1 MMQAKI
7 AELPDRGVVRVAGED
22 ADKLLQGVIT
32 NDMDL
37 LAAQPAIHAALLAP
51 QGK

>member
-7 AELPDRGVVRVAGED
+7 ALLPDRGVVRVAGAD
-22 ADKLLQGVIT
+22 AEKLLQGVIT

-37 LAAQPAIHAALLAP
+37 LADAAGRCMP
-51 QGK
+51 RC